1 METITMSKTG
11 NWVLEMQ
18 EDAWDMSFEEFIEKH
33 GSSQARVW
41 SEGQEGSE
49 REFMEMD
56 DGA

>member
-1 METITMSKTG
+1 MSKTG

-18 EDAWDMSFEEFIEKH
+18 EDAWDMSFEQFIEKH

-41 SEGQEGSE
+41 SEGQEDSE